1 VDRRR
6 ARRVEWA
13 SASRGTSCDGRA
25 SSGKQAIARS
35 VVLLRM
41 LGVSCQR
48 IGAAAV
54 VVVVVL
60 RRMLGASCQRIGAA
74 AFVLLQMLGVRFDTS
89 QRAAAFVA
97 AGAGAI
103 GPVVVFGARSLRRS
117 ATAVTVMIEAS
128 LS

>member
-1 VDRRR
+1 M
-6 ARRVEWA
+6 
-13 SASRGTSCDGRA
+13 
-25 SSGKQAIARS
+25 I
-35 VVLLRM
+35 
-41 LGVSCQR
+41 
-48 IGAAAV
+48 
-54 VVVVVL
+54 VL

>member
-1 VDRRR
+1 
-6 ARRVEWA
+6 
-13 SASRGTSCDGRA
+13 
-25 SSGKQAIARS
+25 
-35 VVLLRM
+35 M
-41 LGVSCQR
+41 
-48 IGAAAV
+48 
-54 VVVVVL
+54 
-60 RRMLGASCQRIGAA
+60 
-74 AFVLLQMLGVRFDTS
+74 LQMLGVRFDTS